1 MAVYD
6 LEEQE
11 RIDAL
16 KDWWGQ
22 NGKFVYAAAGTLLA
36 VFIGVNG
43 WHMYKRDQG
52 AKAEALF
59 KEAQK
64 LSPDKDAK
72 KLSDAATDLAA
83 KYPGTFYATEAALF
97 AAKASFEA
105 KDYPAA
111 RAQLAWVAD
120 KGVVQLRP
128 VARLRLA
135 SVYLEEKN
143 YDEALKAI
151 DAVKDESYLALASD
165 MKGDV
170 LMAQGKKDDARTAY
184 QAALDKADARS
195 PVKQFTQF
203 KLDALGEA
211 K

>member
-16 KDWWGQ
+16 KDWWSQ
-22 NGKFVYAAAGTLLA
+22 NGKYVYAAIGTLAA
-36 VFIGVNG
+36 VYFGVNG
-43 WHMYKRDQG
+43 WNWYKRDQNV
-52 AKAEALF
+52 KAEALF
-59 KEAQK
+59 KDVQK

-72 KLSDAATDLAA
+72 KLGEVATDLAA
-83 KYPGTFYATEAALF
+83 KFPDTFYATEAALL

-111 RAQLAWVAD
+111 RAQLAWAAD
-120 KGVVQLRP
+120 KGIAKLRP

-135 SVYLEEKN
+135 AVWLEEKN

-151 DAVKDESYLALASD
+151 DAVKDESFVALASD
-165 MKGDV
+165 LKGDV

-184 QAALDKADARS
+184 GLAVDKADARS
-195 PVKQFTQF
+195 PLKQFTQF